1 MPFPGSAGESCKPAV
16 ELLGDS
22 VLPRHWP
29 GPLANFEVMLQ
40 NQNAVL
46 EEVAAEN
53 LPLFPTVLPLSIVSV
68 KCCSSAVVQPTF
80 VCLEISV
87 LGLDRHS
94 VLFRK
99 ANLFKKNQCSLV
111 GRILAVGLGSTGVSP
126 GRVVSGKELLCL
138 LNSNDMKR
146 NEGKIVV
153 LTCDLLVLFTG
164 G

>member
-1 MPFPGSAGESCKPAV
+1 M
-16 ELLGDS
+16 
-22 VLPRHWP
+22 
-29 GPLANFEVMLQ
+29 
-40 NQNAVL
+40 
-46 EEVAAEN
+46 
-53 LPLFPTVLPLSIVSV
+53 
-68 KCCSSAVVQPTF
+68 
-80 VCLEISV
+80 CLEISV

-99 ANLFKKNQCSLV
+99 ANLFKKKQCSLV